1 MAGRRGFCDTRG
13 MKNPSSVQRPLRV
26 QLAGSATGS
35 NSTLVAWLGELDGV
49 EITGGGRTTAE
60 TLALATVGHPDVIL
74 LDFHGLPVS
83 TGYAVTLFKELSPPP
98 AVFVLTHDASPPMR
112 RRCLE
117 ARVDAVFDK
126 TAELDALRAALGE
139 LSLRMAPTAPV
150 AAVAT

>member
-1 MAGRRGFCDTRG
+1 MADRRGFCDTGG
-13 MKNPSSVQRPLRV
+13 MKNPSSPQRPLRV

-35 NSTLVAWLGELDGV
+35 NSALVAWLGEIDGV
-49 EITGGGRTTAE
+49 EVTGGGRTTAE
-60 TLALATVGHPDVIL
+60 ALALATVGRPDVVL

-83 TGYAVTLFKELSPPP
+83 TGYAVTLFKELSPAP

-126 TAELDALRAALGE
+126 TAELEALRAVLGE
-139 LSLRMAPTAPV
+139 LSFRVPPDAV
-150 AAVAT
+150 AAT